1 MTSMKKKI
9 ALVTGGTA
17 GLGEAIAR
25 DLFRDGFEVAVCA
38 RGVDRLDAMEADG
51 FVVTSCDIGSPSDVT
66 RLKNWIGQRFGGL
79 DVLVNCA
86 GVALPRAEFID
97 VDFAAAENLFR
108 INVLGT
114 LAVTHSLLPL
124 MIGRKG
130 SIINFSS
137 TLAQRPRVSSTV
149 YAASKGAID
158 TFTKA
163 LALELAK
170 HHIRVNC
177 VAPALVRS
185 DIYIAAGMSPVDYSE
200 LLEARGKESPLGR
213 VGEPSDVS
221 ELVSFLA
228 SEKAAWMT
236 GLVVPVDG
244 GALLR

>member
-1 MTSMKKKI
+1 MTGKKV
-9 ALVTGGTA
+9 ALVTGGSA

-25 DLFRDGFEVAVCA
+25 DLARDGFEVAVCA
-38 RGVDRLDAMEADG
+38 RGTARLTAMEADG
-51 FVVTSCDIGSPSDVT
+51 FAVTSCDIGSAADVAQ
-66 RLKNWIGQRFGGL
+66 LKNWLGQRFGGL

-86 GVALPRAEFID
+86 GVALPRSSFID
-97 VDFAAAENLFR
+97 VDFAAAENLLR

-114 LAVTHSLLPL
+114 LSVTHALLPL
-124 MIGRKG
+124 MVGRQG

-137 TLAQRPRVSSTV
+137 TLAQRPRPGSAV
-149 YAASKGAID
+149 YAASKGAIE

-163 LALELAK
+163 LALELAG
-170 HHIRVNC
+170 HRIRVNC

-185 DIYIAAGMSPVDYSE
+185 DIYIAAGMSPDDYAR
-200 LLEARGKESPLGR
+200 LLEARGAESPLGR

-228 SEKAAWMT
+228 SEKASWMT
-236 GLVVPVDG
+236 GLIVPVDG

>member
-1 MTSMKKKI
+1 MTDKKV
-9 ALVTGGTA
+9 ALVTGGSA

-25 DLFRDGFEVAVCA
+25 DLARDGFEVAVCA
-38 RGVDRLDAMEADG
+38 RGTARLTAMEADG
-51 FVVTSCDIGSPSDVT
+51 FAVTSCDIGSAADVAQ
-66 RLKNWIGQRFGGL
+66 LKNWLGQRFGGL
-79 DVLVNCA
+79 DLLVNCA
-86 GVALPRAEFID
+86 GVALPRSSFID
-97 VDFAAAENLFR
+97 VDFAAAENLLR

-114 LAVTHSLLPL
+114 LSVTHALLPL
-124 MIGRKG
+124 MVGRQG

-137 TLAQRPRVSSTV
+137 TLAQRPRPGSVV

-163 LALELAK
+163 LELAACR
-170 HHIRVNC
+170 IRVNC

-185 DIYIAAGMSPVDYSE
+185 EIYIAAGMSPGDYAR
-200 LLEARGKESPLGR
+200 LLEARGAESPLGR

-228 SEKAAWMT
+228 SEKASWMT
-236 GLVVPVDG
+236 GLIVPVDG

>member
-1 MTSMKKKI
+1 MTDKKV
-9 ALVTGGTA
+9 ALVTGGSA

-25 DLFRDGFEVAVCA
+25 DLARDGFEVAVCA
-38 RGVDRLDAMEADG
+38 RGTARLTAMEADG
-51 FVVTSCDIGSPSDVT
+51 FAVTSCDIGSAVDVAQL
-66 RLKNWIGQRFGGL
+66 RNWLGQRFGGL

-86 GVALPRAEFID
+86 GVALPRSSFID
-97 VDFAAAENLFR
+97 VDFAAAENLLR

-114 LAVTHSLLPL
+114 LSVTHALLPL
-124 MIGRKG
+124 MVGRQG

-137 TLAQRPRVSSTV
+137 TLAQRPRPGSVV

-163 LALELAK
+163 LAQELAG
-170 HHIRVNC
+170 HRIRVNC

-185 DIYIAAGMSPVDYSE
+185 DIYIAAGMSPGDYAR
-200 LLEARGKESPLGR
+200 LLEARGAESPLGR

-228 SEKAAWMT
+228 SEKASWMT
-236 GLVVPVDG
+236 GLIVPVDG

>member
-1 MTSMKKKI
+1 MTGKKV
-9 ALVTGGTA
+9 ALVTGGSA

-25 DLFRDGFEVAVCA
+25 DLARDGFEVAVCA
-38 RGVDRLDAMEADG
+38 RGTARLTAMEADG
-51 FVVTSCDIGSPSDVT
+51 FAVTSCDIGSAADVVQ
-66 RLKNWIGQRFGGL
+66 LKNWLGQRFGGL

-86 GVALPRAEFID
+86 GVALPRSSFID
-97 VDFAAAENLFR
+97 VDFAAAENLLR

-114 LAVTHSLLPL
+114 LSVTHALLPL
-124 MIGRKG
+124 MVGRQG

-137 TLAQRPRVSSTV
+137 TLAQRPRPGSVV

-163 LALELAK
+163 LAQELAA

-185 DIYIAAGMSPVDYSE
+185 DIYIAAGMSPGDYAR
-200 LLEARGKESPLGR
+200 LLEARGAESPLGR

-228 SEKAAWMT
+228 SEKASWMT
-236 GLVVPVDG
+236 GLIVPVDG